1 MCDILKGVGADGT
14 SGRYLFRKIQKK
26 KKTNNFLLIGPRIKS
41 QLLLKKNI
49 ISKQQPSNAYEF

>member
-14 SGRYLFRKIQKK
+14 SGRYLFRKIKKK

>member
-14 SGRYLFRKIQKK
+14 SGRYLFRKIQK